1 MIYIFLLGREDIIL
15 ITLLARFFL
24 KNTKESK
31 KRKGYGTLCCIVGIF
46 LNILLFLFKYIAG
59 VLSGSVAITADA
71 FNNLSDAF
79 SSFISLIGF
88 LFSGKKPDLEHPFG
102 HGRFEYIAGLL
113 ISLAILLMGFE
124 LLKSSILKI
133 VHPEHIESSPL
144 IFIILLLS
152 IMVKLYMAFYNRK
165 IGNSIHSA
173 SMKAT
178 ATDSFSDA
186 IATFFVLLST
196 VIAHFTSLQ
205 IDGISGVLVSLFIL
219 YAGVSAAKET
229 IDPLLGLAPDI
240 HFVNE
245 IKEIVLS
252 HTVVE
257 GIHDLIV
264 HDYGPGRCMISLHAE
279 VPGNQDIFH
288 LHDEIDCIER
298 ELKEKLQCEAVIH
311 MDPIETDNEE
321 INRMKGLVLEKVL
334 QISPN
339 LSIHDFRMVS
349 GPTHTNLIFDILIPY
364 NEKQPEKEIIEKVT
378 AFIKEID
385 ENYYPV
391 IQIDYGYS
399 PSSNL

>member
-1 MIYIFLLGREDIIL
+1 M
-15 ITLLARFFL
+15 ITLLAHIFL
-24 KNTKESK
+24 KNTEEKK
-31 KRKGYGTLCCIVGIF
+31 KRKGYGTLCCIVGIC

-88 LFSGKKPDLEHPFG
+88 LFSEKKPDLEHPFG

-124 LLKSSILKI
+124 LLKSSISKI
-133 VHPEHIESSPL
+133 LHPENVESSAL
-144 IFIILLLS
+144 IFVILLLS
-152 IMVKLYMAFYNRK
+152 IIVKLYMAFYNRK
-165 IGNSIHSA
+165 IGDAIQSA
-173 SMKAT
+173 AMKAT

-186 IATFFVLLST
+186 IATLFVLLST
-196 VIAHFTSLQ
+196 ILAHFTSLQ

-219 YAGVSAAKET
+219 YAGISAAKET

-240 HFVNE
+240 NFVNE

-252 HTVVE
+252 HTMIE

-298 ELKEKLQCEAVIH
+298 ELKDKLQCDAVIH

-321 INRMKGLVLEKVL
+321 IMHMKGLVLEKIL
-334 QISPN
+334 QISPR

-349 GPTHTNLIFDILIPY
+349 GPTHTNLIFDIVIPY
-364 NEKQPEKEIIEKVT
+364 DEKLTEHEVVEKVT
-378 AFIKEID
+378 AFIKELD
-385 ENYYPV
+385 ENYYPI

-399 PSSNL
+399 PSHQV

>member
-1 MIYIFLLGREDIIL
+1 M

-24 KNTKESK
+24 KNVEETKQ
-31 KRKGYGTLCCIVGIF
+31 RRGYGTLCCIVGIC

-124 LLKSSILKI
+124 LLKSSIFKI
-133 VHPEHIESSPL
+133 LHPETVESSTL

-152 IMVKLYMAFYNRK
+152 IIVKLYMAFYNK
-165 IGNSIHSA
+165 KVGTSIQSA
-173 SMKAT
+173 AMKAT

-186 IATFFVLLST
+186 IATFFVLVST
-196 VIAHFTSLQ
+196 IVAHFTSLQ
-205 IDGISGVLVSLFIL
+205 TDGISGVIVSLFIL
-219 YAGVSAAKET
+219 YAGIFAAKET
-229 IDPLLGLAPDI
+229 IDPLLGLAPDTD
-240 HFVNE
+240 FVNK
-245 IKEIVLS
+245 IKDIVLS

-298 ELKEKLQCEAVIH
+298 ELKDKLQCDAVIH

-321 INRMKGLVLEKVL
+321 INRMKGLVLEMVL

-339 LSIHDFRMVS
+339 LSIHDFRMVT

-364 NEKQPEKEIIEKVT
+364 SEKLTEKEVLEKIT
-378 AFIKEID
+378 AFIKELD
-385 ENYYPV
+385 GNYYPV

-399 PSSNL
+399 PSQNL

>member
-1 MIYIFLLGREDIIL
+1 M
-15 ITLLARFFL
+15 ITLLSHFFL
-24 KNTKESK
+24 KNTEEGE

-59 VLSGSVAITADA
+59 VLSSSVAITADA

-113 ISLAILLMGFE
+113 ISLAILLMGVE
-124 LLKSSILKI
+124 LLKSSISKI
-133 VHPEHIESSPL
+133 LHPEPIESSIL
-144 IFIILLLS
+144 IFVILLLS
-152 IMVKLYMAFYNRK
+152 ILVKLYMAFYNQK
-165 IGNSIHSA
+165 IGNSIQSA
-173 SMKAT
+173 AMKAT

-186 IATFFVLLST
+186 IATFFVLIST
-196 VIAHFTSLQ
+196 IIAHFTSLQ

-219 YAGVSAAKET
+219 YAGISAARET

-240 HFVNE
+240 DFVKQ
-245 IKEIVLS
+245 IKDIVLS
-252 HTVVE
+252 HTMVE
-257 GIHDLIV
+257 GIHDLVV

-279 VPGNQDIFH
+279 VPGNQNIFH

-298 ELKEKLQCEAVIH
+298 ELKDKLQCEAVIH

-321 INRMKGLVLEKVL
+321 INRMKELVLEKVL
-334 QISPN
+334 QISPK

-349 GPTHTNLIFDILIPY
+349 GPTHTNLIFDIVIPFDE
-364 NEKQPEKEIIEKVT
+364 NLTEDEVVEKVT

-385 ENYYPV
+385 ESYYPV
-391 IQIDYGYS
+391 IQIDYEYS
-399 PSSNL
+399 PSHID

>member
-1 MIYIFLLGREDIIL
+1 M
-15 ITLLARFFL
+15 ITLLAHFFL
-24 KNTKESK
+24 KNTEEKK
-31 KRKGYGTLCCIVGIF
+31 KRKGYGTLCCIVGIC

-88 LFSGKKPDLEHPFG
+88 LFSEKKPDLEHPFG

-124 LLKSSILKI
+124 LLKSSISKI
-133 VHPEHIESSPL
+133 LHPENVESSAL
-144 IFIILLLS
+144 IFVILLLS
-152 IMVKLYMAFYNRK
+152 IIVKLYMAFYNRR
-165 IGNSIHSA
+165 IGDAIQSTA
-173 SMKAT
+173 MKAT

-186 IATFFVLLST
+186 IATLFVLLST
-196 VIAHFTSLQ
+196 ILAHFTSLQ

-219 YAGVSAAKET
+219 YAGISAAKET
-229 IDPLLGLAPDI
+229 INPLLGLAPDI
-240 HFVNE
+240 NFVNE

-252 HTVVE
+252 HTMIE

-298 ELKEKLQCEAVIH
+298 ELKDKLHCDAVIH

-321 INRMKGLVLEKVL
+321 IMHMKGLVLEKIL
-334 QISPN
+334 QISPR

-349 GPTHTNLIFDILIPY
+349 GPTHTNLIFDIVIPY
-364 NEKQPEKEIIEKVT
+364 DEKLTENEVLEKVT
-378 AFIKEID
+378 AFIKELD
-385 ENYYPV
+385 ENYYPI

-399 PSSNL
+399 PSHKV

>member
-1 MIYIFLLGREDIIL
+1 MI
-15 ITLLARFFL
+15 TVLAHLFL
-24 KNTKESK
+24 KNTEEAKR
-31 KRKGYGTLCCIVGIF
+31 RKGYGTLCCIVGIF

-59 VLSGSVAITADA
+59 VLSSSVAITADA

-113 ISLAILLMGFE
+113 ISLAILLMGLE
-124 LLKSSILKI
+124 LLKSSISKI
-133 VHPEHIESSPL
+133 LHPENIESRGL
-144 IFIILLLS
+144 VFVILLLS
-152 IMVKLYMAFYNRK
+152 IIVKLYMAFYNKK
-165 IGNSIHSA
+165 IGTSIQSA
-173 SMKAT
+173 AMKAT

-196 VIAHFTSLQ
+196 IVAHFTSLH
-205 IDGISGVLVSLFIL
+205 IDGITGVIVSLFIL
-219 YAGVSAAKET
+219 YAGYSAAKET
-229 IDPLLGLAPDI
+229 IDPLLGLAPDME
-240 HFVNE
+240 FVNS

-252 HTVVE
+252 HTTIE

-264 HDYGPGRCMISLHAE
+264 HDYGPGRRMISLHAE
-279 VPGNQDIFH
+279 VPGNQNIFH

-298 ELKEKLQCEAVIH
+298 ELKEKLQCDAVIH

-321 INRMKGLVLEKVL
+321 INRMKELISEKIL
-334 QISPN
+334 QISSK
-339 LSIHDFRMVS
+339 LSIHDFRMVT

-364 NEKQPEKEIIEKVT
+364 NEKLTEKEVLEKIT
-378 AFIKEID
+378 AFIKELD
-385 ENYYPV
+385 GNYYPV

-399 PSSNL
+399 PTPDA

>member
-1 MIYIFLLGREDIIL
+1 M
-15 ITLLARFFL
+15 ITLLAHFFL
-24 KNTKESK
+24 KNTEEGK
-31 KRKGYGTLCCIVGIF
+31 KRKGYGTLCCIVGIC

-59 VLSGSVAITADA
+59 VLSSSVAITADA

-113 ISLAILLMGFE
+113 ISLAILLMGVE
-124 LLKSSILKI
+124 LLKSSISKI
-133 VHPEHIESSPL
+133 LHPEPIESSSL
-144 IFIILLLS
+144 IFVILLLS
-152 IMVKLYMAFYNRK
+152 ILVKLYMAFYNRN
-165 IGNSIHSA
+165 IGNSIQSA
-173 SMKAT
+173 AMKAT

-196 VIAHFTSLQ
+196 IIAHFTSLQ

-219 YAGVSAAKET
+219 YAGISAARET
-229 IDPLLGLAPDI
+229 IDPLLGLAPDMD
-240 HFVNE
+240 FVKQ
-245 IKEIVLS
+245 IKDIVLS
-252 HTVVE
+252 HTLVE

-298 ELKEKLQCEAVIH
+298 ELKDKLQCEAVIH

-321 INRMKGLVLEKVL
+321 INRMKALVLEKIL
-334 QISPN
+334 QISPK

-349 GPTHTNLIFDILIPY
+349 GPTHTNLIFDIVIPFEE
-364 NEKQPEKEIIEKVT
+364 NLTEDEVIEKVT
-378 AFIKEID
+378 AFIKEVD

-391 IQIDYGYS
+391 IQIDHAYS
-399 PSSNL
+399 SSHID

>member
-1 MIYIFLLGREDIIL
+1 M

-24 KNTKESK
+24 KNVEETKQ
-31 KRKGYGTLCCIVGIF
+31 RRGYGTLCCIVGIC

-124 LLKSSILKI
+124 LLKSSIFKI
-133 VHPEHIESSPL
+133 LHPETVESSTL

-152 IMVKLYMAFYNRK
+152 IIVKLYMAFYNKK
-165 IGNSIHSA
+165 IGTSIQSA
-173 SMKAT
+173 AMKAT

-186 IATFFVLLST
+186 IATFFVLVST
-196 VIAHFTSLQ
+196 IVAHFTSLQ
-205 IDGISGVLVSLFIL
+205 TDGISGVIVSLFIL
-219 YAGVSAAKET
+219 YAGIFAAKET
-229 IDPLLGLAPDI
+229 IDPLLGLAPDTD
-240 HFVNE
+240 FVNK
-245 IKEIVLS
+245 IKDIVLS

-298 ELKEKLQCEAVIH
+298 ELKDKLQCDAVIH

-321 INRMKGLVLEKVL
+321 INHMKGLVLEMVL

-339 LSIHDFRMVS
+339 LSIHDFRMVT

-364 NEKQPEKEIIEKVT
+364 SEKLTEKEVLEKIT
-378 AFIKEID
+378 AFIKELD
-385 ENYYPV
+385 GNYYPV

-399 PSSNL
+399 PSQNL

>member
-1 MIYIFLLGREDIIL
+1 M

-24 KNTKESK
+24 KNVEETKQ
-31 KRKGYGTLCCIVGIF
+31 RRGYGTLCCIVGIC

-124 LLKSSILKI
+124 LLKSSIFKI
-133 VHPEHIESSPL
+133 LHPETVESSTL

-152 IMVKLYMAFYNRK
+152 IIVKLYMAFYNK
-165 IGNSIHSA
+165 KVGTSIQSA
-173 SMKAT
+173 AMKAT

-186 IATFFVLLST
+186 IATFFVLVST
-196 VIAHFTSLQ
+196 IVAHFTSLQ
-205 IDGISGVLVSLFIL
+205 TDGISGVIVSLFIL
-219 YAGVSAAKET
+219 YAGISAAKET
-229 IDPLLGLAPDI
+229 IDPLLGLAPDTD
-240 HFVNE
+240 FVNK
-245 IKEIVLS
+245 IKDIVLS

-298 ELKEKLQCEAVIH
+298 ELKDKLQCDAVIH

-321 INRMKGLVLEKVL
+321 INHMKGLVLEMVL

-339 LSIHDFRMVS
+339 LSIHDFRMVT

-364 NEKQPEKEIIEKVT
+364 SEKLTEKEVLEKIT
-378 AFIKEID
+378 AFIKELD
-385 ENYYPV
+385 GNYYPV

-399 PSSNL
+399 PSQNL